1 MRPPLVN
8 YGWNRI
14 ETAPLDED
22 IALQVTDGRTG
33 HVMPIIAARR
43 MYSPIAIRP
52 IPTDRA
58 IPRSLAPQAYSGVKL
73 LEPSASTISCRASDL
88 QLCESQKEEIAQIGP
103 PTIAPR
109 LAPSTGWPPLFVGRF
124 AWDSAPCM

>member
-8 YGWNRI
+8 YGWNPI

-58 IPRSLAPQAYSGVKL
+58 ILRSLAPQAYSGVKL
-73 LEPSASTISCRASDL
+73 LPG
-88 QLCESQKEEIAQIGP
+88 IGP
-103 PTIAPR
+103 PVVRIAKGG
-109 LAPSTGWPPLFVGRF
+109 PSSDRRQRSPPHPINRVAAFVRWPLCLGFRTLYVGHHET
-124 AWDSAPCM
+124 